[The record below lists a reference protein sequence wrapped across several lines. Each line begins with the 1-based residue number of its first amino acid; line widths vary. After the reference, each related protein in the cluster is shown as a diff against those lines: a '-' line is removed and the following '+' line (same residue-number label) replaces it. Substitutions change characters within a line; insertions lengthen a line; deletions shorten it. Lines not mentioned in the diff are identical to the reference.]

1 MSGNSTNYFAHQDI
15 ETLYLR
21 GKNIHAKNKAQR
33 DGNTET
39 INKNTMGETAH
50 KLNALDNATDV
61 GDVKIKKINSKI
73 YQAVIKG
80 RVAKKWDR
88 KTLAQQ
94 INVAP
99 KAIEELETG
108 KAKYDIKFI
117 QKLERKLGIKLTGK
131 EFQ

>member
-1 MSGNSTNYFAHQDI
+1 MTLTREQQSTLASNQYIDFKLEPTES
-15 ETLYLR
+15 ET
-21 GKNIHAKNKAQR
+21 H
-33 DGNTET
+33 ET

-94 INVAP
+94 INVPP